1 MLCLKKRRTYS
12 FTQGACAEAPRYQRR
27 STSSSRYNDVV
38 NVTAACTLPRKHRA
52 REERPSSAMVLT
64 VTEDTPA
71 DMLAGSMELLVQ
83 IPRDQYLQ
91 THRVTVQRSTPMMDL
106 LVQIATA
113 HKLAASSYTLQA
125 IGERGLVLPHQPNTP
140 IGALDALQVKLLPKQ
155 GTFLSRKNRQPN
167 QPFETTFRLQ
177 VHLPRNQLYVSRV
190 SPKTNLGE
198 ILDEVCRE
206 KNLDR
211 NKYELRHPVNI
222 SETLDLGLSLQDYQ
236 IQEVNLYPR
245 QSTRTLSSQDIMA
258 FQRQE
263 ECRRQQQHSRHHGVF
278 SFMFKRS
285 KESSLSTDSLGNRSV
300 SPARSDETARSSSPV
315 QRQQSASKQQF
326 ATPAP
331 VPARPLRKRRPAPKP
346 PTDQR
351 KQTQETTKPSAR
363 SASENGVSTRSSD
376 SEKIVISHS
385 RNSSDSSGY
394 HEASVLSDNPDN
406 INHNGSG
413 GRMPETLPRRGRM
426 QGILE
431 SPRKLAHTSHAS
443 KSLSNLAMASSQAG
457 TLSRGISNTSLS
469 STGQR
474 KKRAAPPPPIAR
486 PLPSAISVQGL
497 ERIVDSDESL
507 TSDMELSKPS
517 SDIDAAATGSSQAS
531 SDIACHVRPMAEPK
545 PEAKQPPPAPVV
557 ESARVVKREKAL
569 PVPKPRSKTQP
580 AVEPSSKPASRS
592 SSIASAEESYPA
604 AVAHGLPSL
613 TEDEREEI
621 NLAIDSIYVAATGHS
636 GRCCCN
642 EDDSSMSI
650 VSDCQSADAKLENVK
665 NEVDVF
671 YDAEAKG
678 VDAGELPDRV
688 VSVAKVSVEE
698 TKSPVVENMLVEQE
712 LVENVSNCRIIVT
725 NEELLDIEP
734 PEEFKGN
741 EFKAGDLNKLVGELD
756 SECRDEL
763 DLVENLSS
771 SARVELE
778 EDKTEKTCG
787 STCTIISMIL
797 KNNSP
802 NSRAELCSGDSS
814 PEEKTIGESAKN
826 RGGSNDLVSSDGGQ
840 VVGCRSTEASTVLGS
855 GKPAAVTSSVAA
867 TTPAAPTD
875 TDILLQK
882 VSDTLSQA
890 LVPPS
895 PSPTSEDRE
904 DGAGP
909 PLAFGGELQKQKK
922 QPKHASLDAKP
933 KAHDKSTAKSIVRTE
948 ADEEE
953 EQLGDGSAQN
963 LTAASQQD
971 TSDYV
976 SASGEDLSIGDWE
989 YQIPAPP
996 SAFRDDSDAEPA
1008 APSAKSSGNKKDSIS
1023 IEAEIHQPK
1032 QTAVKKSAPPK
1043 EAVKKIE
1050 PSLVTDSV
1058 DFAQPK
1064 PPKPIIP
1071 HQQLLSNDATEQKK
1085 AEVISELETK
1095 ISSGKP
1101 VAVPVEATRDY
1112 SYAPKIAPVENNLAN
1127 FTITTYSRQRS
1138 LDIFEPVEQSPPPS
1152 MQIEHTEARILGT
1165 FATLTRG
1172 KNITDYNE
1180 DRSARASTLKNTLS
1194 MERVSMPLVDDR
1206 AKFAERHE
1214 VLRDKPV
1221 HRSKSYIVLASNEKF
1236 QNRTGDQE
1244 TSRDEKKIGE
1254 RPSVESNGELPRKY
1268 TSLANVNT
1276 TNDDLPR
1283 KEKFSQWREN
1293 ILKRQEDPSPEKQLQ
1308 SLQSILPHLKNAQAT
1323 DTNDH
1328 KNGSDSFSARERQE
1342 SLREELRATSPPV
1355 VSHSE
1360 VKSRPATQRRNYEAS
1375 KRYTYAGPPAI
1386 SLGSWAERPSLNVQI
1401 KSDTDYKLGGS
1412 ALSGARTV
1420 VSLNSEPTDEKK
1432 PASPKT
1438 TSVQVGKTIPVQL
1451 KPAPIPVNAKE
1462 PEVQKDEPSVDTS
1475 SVSFSEL
1482 TKAFGQEVRMR
1493 PKPPVTVRA
1502 PPQQRHSEYFERDS
1516 VSTPRVNGF
1525 ADSHVSVASFKHN
1538 RTNGPVPAVK
1548 RYTSVVGITN
1558 NNDNDMPS
1566 HQQQTSFRF
1575 MNGQTK
1581 TTPAPVTKA
1590 FNGLEK
1596 NNTSTVPKPPTM
1608 PIITGVT
1615 LKSVNA
1621 RPKSSLAM
1629 TQQDPRDQLLESIR
1643 NFGGREKLKKAAERC

>member
-557 ESARVVKREKAL
+557 ESARVVKR
-569 PVPKPRSKTQP
+569 
-580 AVEPSSKPASRS
+580 
-592 SSIASAEESYPA
+592 
-604 AVAHGLPSL
+604 
-613 TEDEREEI
+613 
-621 NLAIDSIYVAATGHS
+621 
-636 GRCCCN
+636 
-642 EDDSSMSI
+642 
-650 VSDCQSADAKLENVK
+650 
-665 NEVDVF
+665 
-671 YDAEAKG
+671 
-678 VDAGELPDRV
+678 
-688 VSVAKVSVEE
+688 
-698 TKSPVVENMLVEQE
+698 
-712 LVENVSNCRIIVT
+712 
-725 NEELLDIEP
+725 
-734 PEEFKGN
+734 
-741 EFKAGDLNKLVGELD
+741 
-756 SECRDEL
+756 
-763 DLVENLSS
+763 
-771 SARVELE
+771 
-778 EDKTEKTCG
+778 
-787 STCTIISMIL
+787 
-797 KNNSP
+797 
-802 NSRAELCSGDSS
+802 
-814 PEEKTIGESAKN
+814 
-826 RGGSNDLVSSDGGQ
+826 
-840 VVGCRSTEASTVLGS
+840 

-1308 SLQSILPHLKNAQAT
+1308 SLQVLKSILPHLKNAQAT